1 MKQIEDFCEY
11 IKQTWRTYSGVDMIF
26 QTDGSVIVFIP
37 TRKNLFEL
45 RGAKTQDKSSINNMY
60 QRDANRM
67 KDTIARIP
75 FRSGGAM
82 TLSEMQRRL
91 MTRW

>member
-45 RGAKTQDKSSINNMY
+45 RGV
-60 QRDANRM
+60 
-67 KDTIARIP
+67 
-75 FRSGGAM
+75 
-82 TLSEMQRRL
+82 
-91 MTRW
+91 